1 MVLPIAMI
9 HEDSRLLSLCA
20 TLSRPSLRT
29 TNVRPHA
36 QLLCQSA
43 ILLIPRPFFIEMNRA
58 FTSRSRIR
66 FLFLLLP
73 LKGVHDV
80 HGISGMIP
88 QRDLL
93 LLYERDR
100 LTSLFDDTTPAA
112 NAPSYA
118 RAGGPTVWSLGRV
131 SNGLESG
138 RGYHE
143 PDGRPTGLE
152 LFTLFDGVYDDGTRM
167 PCRMMM
173 PQ

>member
-9 HEDSRLLSLCA
+9 HEDSRLLSPCA

-118 RAGGPTVWSLGRV
+118 RAGGPRYGLLDVCSMGWKAAVDITSLTADPLV
-131 SNGLESG
+131 LSFLL
-138 RGYHE
+138 Y
-143 PDGRPTGLE
+143 LMA
-152 LFTLFDGVYDDGTRM
+152 F
-167 PCRMMM
+167 MMM
-173 PQ
+173 GHGCHAE